1 MADSTIRDGICLV
14 LSARLGLRIGLLGS
28 ALALG
33 LFLFFSLLSKAAFH
47 LTHALFT
54 NLSFLFLIIEVAD
67 SILELE
73 LTFVLNLKGSLHL
86 IAELHRAEVEVAKG
100 RDRELAE
107 DSLYRDEDRN
117 LLMLLLLLTFKDD
130 HSDVTALLGLHK
142 LLFNLAHE
150 LNVDVDI
157 FVRLKLALQRRNSE
171 HLLGHS
177 LLHAEVEADRVLAL
191 VLEVE
196 RKFLWLTDTDCSEV
210 ELSLNAFVKS
220 DVEGFRVDVD
230 RLLLLLDTM
239 TLDIFDLKLDV
250 LQELLLFEGVER
262 DLDRL
267 RLAWVKTALS
277 AHDELLTSLLLLN
290 LFPLLRGHRVDALKL
305 RLFILLRTSTG
316 SSFLLGSRRL
326 GQTGSL

>member
-1 MADSTIRDGICLV
+1 
-14 LSARLGLRIGLLGS
+14 
-28 ALALG
+28 
-33 LFLFFSLLSKAAFH
+33 
-47 LTHALFT
+47 
-54 NLSFLFLIIEVAD
+54 
-67 SILELE
+67 
-73 LTFVLNLKGSLHL
+73 
-86 IAELHRAEVEVAKG
+86 
-100 RDRELAE
+100 
-107 DSLYRDEDRN
+107 
-117 LLMLLLLLTFKDD
+117 MLLLLLTFEDD
-130 HSDVTALLGLHK
+130 HRDVTALLGLHK
-142 LLFNLAHE
+142 LLLNLAHE

-157 FVRLKLALQRRNSE
+157 FVRLKLALQRRDSE
-171 HLLGHS
+171 HLLGHC

-210 ELSLNAFVKS
+210 ELSLNAVIKS
-220 DVEGFRVDVD
+220 DIEGLRVDVD
-230 RLLLLLDTM
+230 CLLLLLDTM

-250 LQELLLFEGVER
+250 LKELLLFKGVER

-305 RLFILLRTSTG
+305 RLFILLRASTG
-316 SSFLLGSRRL
+316 PSFLLGSRRL